1 MVELL
6 LPKQTA
12 RVRFPSAPPSEAP
25 RSALTPSPEPTEPE
39 TCANSSEVVSY
50 TDNWHVERERPLRDL
65 GSRDF
70 AAGEVTL
77 DDEGNVE
84 TYTVAPGDVE
94 SVIAERLCAYPN
106 LASLN
111 HVRQLEPNQ
120 VLWLTPDP
128 ETPWLD
134 YFSPFDAPAG
144 FDQIGYQRA
153 MDSARI
159 AVDAGDV
166 AAVRAVWSNELAGMH
181 TNPEQIAEVQGVL
194 DTGDLDAI
202 RQMFS

>member
-1 MVELL
+1 ML
-6 LPKQTA
+6 A
-12 RVRFPSAPPSEAP
+12 
-25 RSALTPSPEPTEPE
+25 
-39 TCANSSEVVSY
+39 
-50 TDNWHVERERPLRDL
+50 
-65 GSRDF
+65 
-70 AAGEVTL
+70 
-77 DDEGNVE
+77 
-84 TYTVAPGDVE
+84 VA
-94 SVIAERLCAYPN
+94 VIAERLCAYPN